1 MWKHQVSLVYR
12 NCGKYVMQI
21 EIIKDILSVDKL
33 LKRCLLLFKEF
44 CRKPDR
50 FEVIY

>member
-1 MWKHQVSLVYR
+1 
-12 NCGKYVMQI
+12 MQI

-33 LKRCLLLFKEF
+33 LKRCLLLFQDF